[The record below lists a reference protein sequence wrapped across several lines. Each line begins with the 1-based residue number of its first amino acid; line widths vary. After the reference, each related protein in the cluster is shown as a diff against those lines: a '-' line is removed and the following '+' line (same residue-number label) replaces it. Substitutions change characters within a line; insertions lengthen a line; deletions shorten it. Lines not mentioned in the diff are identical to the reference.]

1 LDPKDIVRRGY
12 DQISYAYRADDED
25 ESAAQYHA
33 WLDELLPLLV
43 RSDGGRPAVLELG
56 CGCGIPVARRMAVS
70 TTVTGVDISPVQI
83 ERARKLVPGA
93 TFLRADMSALRFE
106 LEQFDAVIAF
116 YSIIHLPVEE
126 QPALFQAI
134 FGWLRPGG
142 LLFATVGSKA
152 WTGTEENWLDA
163 GATMYWSH
171 AGEDGYRTW
180 FEQAGFEILSTRF
193 IPEGSGG
200 HTLMLAKKPR

>member
-1 LDPKDIVRRGY
+1 MDPKDIVRRGY
-12 DQISYAYRADDED
+12 DQISFAYRADEED
-25 ESAAQYHA
+25 ASSAQYHV
-33 WLDELLPLLV
+33 WLDELLPLLE
-43 RSDGGRPAVLELG
+43 RSDGRRPAVLELG
-56 CGCGIPVARRMAVS
+56 CGCGIPAARRMAGA
-70 TTVTGVDISPVQI
+70 TQVTGVDISPVQI

-93 TFLRADMSALRFE
+93 TFLCSDMSTLRFE
-106 LEQFDAVIAF
+106 PEQFEAVIAF
-116 YSIIHLPVEE
+116 YSIIHLPVAE

-142 LLFATVGSKA
+142 LLLATVGSSA

-171 AGEDGYRTW
+171 TGEAGYRAW
-180 FEQAGFEILSTRF
+180 FEQAGFEILWTRF

-200 HTLMLAKKPR
+200 HTLMMARKPR